1 MYEIN
6 FDIYK
11 FCDLTDEYVDQT
23 AQLLNQEWSTL
34 DLIERKLRLEHSI
47 VKNYKE
53 NELIMPVSLLLINTS
68 TNKVI
73 GHVSLYIITLLTD
86 NNSLGSFMHVPYI
99 GSVIIDKESRGKGL
113 GFLLLEMA
121 ENYLRL
127 YRQQDNVT
135 IRNVNFNF
143 VYLETEDKQ
152 KFYEAIGFL
161 EIEPQ
166 CVIKKLNVKNVN
178 ENEFIEYEYE
188 TAVDTKMTWYTKSL
202 DNVEK

>member
-11 FCDLTDEYVDQT
+11 FCDLTEEYIEQT

-34 DLIERKLRLEHSI
+34 DLIQRKLHLEHSI
-47 VKNYKE
+47 VKRHKE

-73 GHVSLYIITLLTD
+73 GHVSLHIITLLTGS
-86 NNSLGSFMHVPYI
+86 NSLGSFMHVPYF
-99 GSVIIDKESRGKGL
+99 GSVIIDKDSRGKGL

-121 ENYLRL
+121 ESYLRL
-127 YRQQDNVT
+127 YRKQDNVT
-135 IRNVNFNF
+135 MRNVNFDF

-152 KFYEAIGFL
+152 KFYEAVGFL
-161 EIEPQ
+161 KIEPQ
-166 CVIKKLNVKNVN
+166 CVIEKLNVKNVN

-188 TAVDTKMTWYTKSL
+188 TVVNTNMTWYIKSL
-202 DNVEK
+202 DNIEK